1 MEHKVFKRKIGGN
14 MFTKIVGAMKILVFS
29 YLVTG
34 ILLLLLSF
42 GLYKF
47 GLSNWQVTA
56 GIIVTYAL
64 STFLGGYLIGKRQSS
79 RKLFW
84 GILFGFAYFVI
95 LIVASLIMNKGLS
108 TDYTAMIRTAAICMA
123 SGGIGGFLNN
133 M

>member
-1 MEHKVFKRKIGGN
+1 
-14 MFTKIVGAMKILVFS
+14 MFTKIVGGMKILVFS

-34 ILLLLLSF
+34 VLLLLLSF

-47 GLSNWQVTA
+47 GLSNWQITA

-64 STFLGGYLIGKRQSS
+64 STFLGGYLMGKKQNS
-79 RKLFW
+79 KKMFW
-84 GILFGFAYFVI
+84 GILFGFTYFAI
-95 LIVASLIMNKGLS
+95 LIIVSLIMNKGLS
-108 TDYTAMIRTAAICMA
+108 TDYTAMIRSAAICMV